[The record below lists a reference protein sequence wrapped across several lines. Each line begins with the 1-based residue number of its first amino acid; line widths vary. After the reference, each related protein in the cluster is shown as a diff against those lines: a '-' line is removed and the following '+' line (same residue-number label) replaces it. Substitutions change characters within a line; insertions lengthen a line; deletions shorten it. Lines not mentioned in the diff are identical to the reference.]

1 MLTVRIATLPLLE
14 QRDLNLSD
22 RIRYKQIYCV
32 DGPPPPYFKPIPTCT
47 CTDTYFRR
55 VAQ

>member
-32 DGPPPPYFKPIPTCT
+32 DGPPPPLFQAY
-47 CTDTYFRR
+47 TYLYMYRHLL
-55 VAQ
+55 